1 MHPSRWLMGTFVFM
15 HRYFSLLLAALV
27 FFCFSC
33 VNEIE
38 ETDEQEEEN
47 REEELTQVMNLL
59 ENGTCEEWISFDLG
73 KRGDYLDGWSLKENN
88 GTVFQESDIV
98 YEGKYAAKLCSP
110 ATGITA
116 FVSQPINIASGHRLR
131 IAFHYR
137 MDYQYG
143 TGARMYCYF
152 REGSSSNIPNDV
164 LSTFY
169 DDATLDII
177 RGGGYGINKFG
188 DTAGEWQFFD
198 YTIQAP
204 AIANRFVF
212 EIHSYAGTTF
222 YVDDCYV
229 IDLDMR

>member
-1 MHPSRWLMGTFVFM
+1 M
-15 HRYFSLLLAALV
+15 RYFYSLLSAIIFLCL
-27 FFCFSC
+27 SC
-33 VNEIE
+33 INEIE
-38 ETDEQEEEN
+38 DDSSQEEQQGQ
-47 REEELTQVMNLL
+47 EEELTQVTNLL
-59 ENGTCEEWISFDLG
+59 ENGSCEEWIQFPITLTKESY
-73 KRGDYLDGWSLKENN
+73 YLSGWSLEDNH
-88 GTVFQESDIV
+88 GTVFQEREIV
-98 YEGKYAAKLCSP
+98 YEGDYAAKLCSP
-110 ATGITA
+110 DTGITA
-116 FVSQPINIASGHRLR
+116 FISQPIYITSGHRLR

-137 MDYQYG
+137 MDYQSG

-152 REGSSSNIPNDV
+152 REGGSSNIPNDV
-164 LSTFY
+164 LCTFY

-177 RGGGYGINKFG
+177 RGGGYGINKFD
-188 DTAGEWQFFD
+188 DTNGKWQFFD